1 MECMMENGVKPMNKM
16 RRFFNFM
23 LLVATVAMAA
33 SCVEENGAGLEQESQ
48 VVVPMTFIGHID
60 EGQTPEETDVES
72 KTSLG
77 EAVGPEGQK
86 RYPVRWSTTD
96 HITVF
101 NDNGPGVHFTDV
113 TVHENGS
120 QATFKGSIAMAD
132 VYHAVY
138 PKHDD
143 ATYSVENQQITTVL
157 PTVQPATHNT
167 FADGV
172 NLAIAQSEG
181 ENLYFKNVGALL
193 TVTCPSNYARSIK
206 VISRDPSVK
215 MSGKGVITY
224 NNGEPV
230 VVPSEEAVNYVEV
243 TCAQTKL
250 NDVYYFVVYPGNYS
264 KGFDILITSYDPT
277 NESCCLLSSTKALD
291 LRRNVRK
298 VLFNPGDSFKFGWN
312 SPAQPSS
319 VQAALSGADVNV
331 TWAWSGDKT
340 LISGYKVYARI
351 AGITEDGELKNTIT
365 GSDTKQCIVTGLEPG
380 QTYEFG
386 VQATAGGTA
395 KKDTYIIWSNE
406 VTIPELENCAAP
418 TNLFLEHLNPA
429 VGDNSYPN
437 PNRVVITW
445 TDNSGIEA
453 GYMFHKYESDK
464 YNTADIAANGTS
476 WETAVEVGQT
486 YTFGVQAIGSAGNN
500 SEITKME
507 NYTPM
512 TWLELLDYQ
521 AVDGECIKPVFASIT
536 QDSENQATI
545 SWTCGSGAA
554 VGYNIYCR
562 EASQPQWTGVYKY
575 QAKTGAAGTKES
587 CIILG
592 LEIGKTYI
600 FGIQAVGSTME
611 RNSNVVTTDFAMV
624 STEDRYYDWETA
636 RGRIPE
642 FPNMTLC
649 YGGNPERTPYL
660 WDKERWEKHVV
671 YEDVNNPGQYF
682 WLFDSFLALETKS
695 GNYLY
700 SISSDGSPSATKE
713 HWFQQLNYWFDE
725 VNGFQAL
732 DDCIEENIAK
742 AGPYPHKRYVVF
754 SLPDPIYFQNYGNQS
769 GGTTYWGSIYGNTMD
784 FSTED
789 HRIMAY
795 KWMINQVR
803 ARFAAKNYRHI
814 ELAGFYIISET
825 FSKTYNSN
833 YKKFDEVIPPVAE
846 YLKTYHEGLYW
857 IPYAYGES
865 GHNETFVQWSSIY
878 KLTAAILQPNYYWDT
893 SKSLTTTCNYIN
905 NNNMGMEFEFEGSHG
920 EPGYSK
926 NKNPRT
932 SSSILERVMTDE
944 DAEGTPKGQLNPQRV
959 TNKQRFRDYMT
970 YCKNTGIYYNN
981 RMLVLYSGTN
991 GWVELASSNE
1001 QLDKNLY
1008 DETAKFFLRHP
1019 YKQNLYNTTTPNFGY
1034 GGSLN

>member
-1 MECMMENGVKPMNKM
+1 MNKM

-181 ENLYFKNVGALL
+181 ENLYFKNVSALL

-250 NDVYYFVVYPGNYS
+250 NNVYYFVVYPGNYS

-298 VLFNPGDSFKFGWN
+298 VLFNPGASFEFGWN

-319 VQAALSGADVNV
+319 VQASLSGADVNV

-351 AGITEDGELKNTIT
+351 AGSTEDGELKNTIT

-429 VGDNSYPN
+429 VGSDSYPN
-437 PNRVVITW
+437 PNQAVITW
-445 TDNSGIEA
+445 IDNSGIET
-453 GYMFHKYESDK
+453 GYRFHKYIGEEHH
-464 YNTADIAANGTS
+464 TADIDANSTRY
-476 WETAVEVGQT
+476 ETYINVGDT
-486 YTFGVQAIGSAGNN
+486 YTLGVQAMGTAGNH

-512 TWLELLDYQ
+512 TWLDLLDYQ
-521 AVDGECIKPVFASIT
+521 AVDGECIIPVFATIT
-536 QDSENQATI
+536 QDTENEATI

-562 EASQPQWTGVYKY
+562 EKSQTQWTRVYKY
-575 QAKTGAAGTKES
+575 QTRTGGTETKES
-587 CIILG
+587 CKIIG

-600 FGIQAVGSTME
+600 FGVQAVGSTME
-611 RNSNVVTTDFAMV
+611 RNSNVATYEFAMV
-624 STEDRYYDWETA
+624 STADRYYDWETA

-642 FPNMTLC
+642 FADMTLC
-649 YGGNPERTPYL
+649 YGGNPKRTPYL

-671 YEDVNNPGQYF
+671 YEDVYNPGQYF
-682 WLFDSFLALETKS
+682 WLFDSFLVLETETN
-695 GNYLY
+695 GYNY
-700 SISSDGSPSATKE
+700 SISSNGQPSATQE

-784 FSTED
+784 FSKED

-833 YKKFDEVIPPVAE
+833 YKKFDSIIPAVAE

-932 SSSILERVMTDE
+932 SSSILEKVMTDE

-970 YCKNTGIYYNN
+970 YCKNTGIYYDN

-991 GWVELASSNE
+991 GWVELASSPE
-1001 QLDKNLY
+1001 QLDKELY

-1019 YKQNLYNTTTPNFGY
+1019 YKKNLYNSTTPDFGH